1 MKAGWLAASIVLT
14 LLTYWF
20 RAIRWQILLAPLK
33 TVPILPLFSI
43 TLMGFSAIFL
53 FGRAGEIAR
62 PVWLTR
68 RENVALTGSVA
79 TIVVER
85 FLDAIALI
93 LLFAAALFAAEVP
106 EGSSATLQLLKDAS
120 WLIAAAATAA
130 LIALFFMRSNA
141 AWIVRRIPFRRVAS
155 WVDSFLKGLSFL
167 KNARSLGLVVLQT
180 ALLWIV
186 IALQFWFML
195 LGMDFP
201 FSLAAATLVMVGAGI
216 GSIAQIPGIG
226 GGFQAGYVF
235 CMSALLRTPIEQAL
249 ATSLMATLITFGPT
263 ILISGAM
270 MLGQGFSMRELK
282 TSVHKAGS
290 EIV

>member
-1 MKAGWLAASIVLT
+1 
-14 LLTYWF
+14 
-20 RAIRWQILLAPLK
+20 
-33 TVPILPLFSI
+33 
-43 TLMGFSAIFL
+43 
-53 FGRAGEIAR
+53 
-62 PVWLTR
+62 
-68 RENVALTGSVA
+68 
-79 TIVVER
+79 
-85 FLDAIALI
+85 
-93 LLFAAALFAAEVP
+93 
-106 EGSSATLQLLKDAS
+106 
-120 WLIAAAATAA
+120 LIAAVATAA

-141 AWIVRRIPFRRVAS
+141 EWIVRRIPFRRVAS
-155 WVDSFLKGLSFL
+155 WVDSFLQGLSFL

-180 ALLWIV
+180 VLLWII

-270 MLGQGFSMRELK
+270 MLSQGFSMRDLK
-282 TSVHKAGS
+282 TSVHKAES